1 MLANL
6 GPADTGGQTTEE
18 EKNSENSNIRKRKY
32 KDTETFLREITLE
45 KSNVTLEEIIDEE
58 QVELD
63 NNNQKDKCQTSSIK
77 LYQCSKCDKN
87 YKFASGLYYHTK
99 HNHKD
104 EDS

>member
-1 MLANL
+1 MLADL
-6 GPADTGGQTTEE
+6 GPVDTGGQTTEE

-63 NNNQKDKCQTSSIK
+63 NNNQKDKCQI
-77 LYQCSKCDKN
+77 
-87 YKFASGLYYHTK
+87 
-99 HNHKD
+99 
-104 EDS
+104 EM